1 MATKPAFP
9 LRSTSPKSLPA
20 GSIDRKEARMNTA
33 RDLIAFKG
41 GEVWSISPDDTVYNA
56 LSLMADKDIGAV
68 LVMEGE
74 RLVGILSER
83 DYARKVILRGKS
95 SKTTPVSE
103 IMSTRVI
110 TIGPDENCQTC
121 MEIMSTH
128 HIRHLPVIEDNY
140 VIGVISVSDVM
151 REIIYQ
157 QTQTIRFWEDLELD
171 R

>member
-1 MATKPAFP
+1 
-9 LRSTSPKSLPA
+9 
-20 GSIDRKEARMNTA
+20 MNTA

-41 GEVWSISPDDTVYNA
+41 GEVWSVDPDDTVFDA
-56 LSLMADKDIGAV
+56 LNLMADKDIGAV

-74 RLVGILSER
+74 RLVGMLSER

-95 SKTTPVSE
+95 SKTTPVRE

-110 TIGPDENCQTC
+110 TVGPDQSCRDC
-121 MEIMSTH
+121 MEIMSNH
-128 HIRHLPVIEDNY
+128 HVRHLPVIEDNY

-157 QTQTIRFWEDLELD
+157 QGQTIRFWEDLELD